1 MYFVAS
7 YKLKVLAERR
17 GSQLSA
23 LKAFKINLAVASYRL
38 FLRDG
43 NMAVGLIR
51 SFKLSL
57 HDKKDMEASVSLA
70 HDGWLPQ
77 LYYA

>member
-1 MYFVAS
+1 MTSFMYFVAS
-7 YKLKVLAERR
+7 YKLKVFTEKQ

-43 NMAVGLIR
+43 NTAVGLIR
-51 SFKLSL
+51 SF
-57 HDKKDMEASVSLA
+57 
-70 HDGWLPQ
+70 
-77 LYYA
+77 